1 MPCTTA
7 PGDTTGYAACRERPS
22 FGEGS
27 VVVTREGMEQ
37 PLVWVSD
44 AMPGIVRLRQGRG
57 LRKPYLHP
65 AVLARDS
72 AHSAHAPAARAS
84 G

>member
-1 MPCTTA
+1 
-7 PGDTTGYAACRERPS
+7 
-22 FGEGS
+22 
-27 VVVTREGMEQ
+27 MEQ